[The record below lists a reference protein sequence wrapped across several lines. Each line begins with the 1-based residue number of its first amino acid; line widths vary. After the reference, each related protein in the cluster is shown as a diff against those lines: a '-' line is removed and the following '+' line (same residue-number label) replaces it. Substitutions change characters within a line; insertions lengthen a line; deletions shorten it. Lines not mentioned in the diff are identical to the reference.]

1 MGTGTI
7 RKALPIAVLA
17 SAATGLGAAAVSI
30 GNGEG
35 VVVRGF
41 QNAIADMDV
50 QTASAARVGP
60 VVAGTEDFWLS
71 NVAHNAALEARPVS
85 IGDRITISANGRDRV
100 LNVVTVDRVIDNNVV
115 PVSST
120 GRPTQLLLVTC
131 RDESNPRAQPVRFV
145 IEAGQEMPDV
155 SSAARTIRTL

>member
-1 MGTGTI
+1 MGTGAI

-35 VVVRGF
+35 VVARGF
-41 QNAIADMDV
+41 QSAIAHMDV
-50 QTASAARVGP
+50 QTASAARVSP

-71 NVAHNAALEARPVS
+71 NVAHVGALDAKPVS

-115 PVSST
+115 PVSSA
-120 GRPTQLLLVTC
+120 GRPTPLLLVTC
-131 RDESNPRAQPVRFV
+131 RDESNPRALPVRFV

-155 SSAARTIRTL
+155 SSTAKTIRTL